1 MDTFCRLTHRIRQS
15 AHLGLIA
22 TLCGLFAG
30 CSTTVDY
37 VKNRVLPEPPA
48 PATEPT
54 NFYIEPSD
62 VAPIRRIAL
71 MPVYSPDTNHQ
82 TQAILDQAFFNKLS
96 ETQLFEVVMIT
107 REDLARRFSA
117 RAFNSAAPIT
127 DTLFNYIEE
136 ATYADAVVFFDVTSY
151 RPYKP
156 VKLGIR
162 SKMLRLEDR
171 KIIWA
176 IDQSF
181 DTGDQRVAEEALDYQ
196 SEIRAN
202 PTPTHQPDRILIS
215 PSVFIYFA
223 AERSVQTLKTS

>member
-1 MDTFCRLTHRIRQS
+1 MDTFCRLTVWIRQS

-22 TLCGLFAG
+22 ALSGIFAG
-30 CSTTVDY
+30 CSTTVDF
-37 VKNRVLPEPPA
+37 VKTAVLPEPPT
-48 PATEPT
+48 PATQPT
-54 NFYIEPSD
+54 NFYIEPSEVD
-62 VAPIRRIAL
+62 TIRRIAL
-71 MPVYSPDTNHQ
+71 MPVYSPNTNHQ
-82 TQAILDQAFFNKLS
+82 TQAVLDQAFLNKLS

-117 RAFNSAAPIT
+117 RAFNSASPIP
-127 DTLFNYIEE
+127 DTLFNYVEE

-151 RPYKP
+151 SPYKP

-162 SKMLRLEDR
+162 SKMMRMEDR

-181 DTGDQRVAEEALDYQ
+181 DTGDQRVAEEAIDYQ
-196 SEIRAN
+196 SDIRAN
-202 PTPTHQPDRILIS
+202 PTPTRQPDRILIS

-223 AERSVQTLKTS
+223 AERSVQTLKTG